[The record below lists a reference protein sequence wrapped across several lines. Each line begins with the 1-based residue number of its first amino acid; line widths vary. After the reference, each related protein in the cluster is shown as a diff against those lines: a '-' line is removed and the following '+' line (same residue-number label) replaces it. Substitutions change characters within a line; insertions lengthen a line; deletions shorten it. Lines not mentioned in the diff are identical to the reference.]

1 MSDTVRLVRNVPIF
15 AELDDEVA
23 GWVAEAY
30 EGAGRKED
38 AAKYLMM
45 VSLLYKDDALVP
57 PIMAET
63 IRILDELGRK
73 EDASSIRDDL
83 VATYPESKEAAD
95 VKRSTPEAA
104 K

>member
-1 MSDTVRLVRNVPIF
+1 
-15 AELDDEVA
+15 
-23 GWVAEAY
+23 
-30 EGAGRKED
+30 
-38 AAKYLMM
+38 MM

-73 EDASSIRDDL
+73 DDADAIRKDL
-83 VATYPESKEAAD
+83 VATYPESKEAAA
-95 VKRSTPEAA
+95 VKRSIPEAA

>member
-1 MSDTVRLVRNVPIF
+1 MASRVGETGLGARRPGR
-15 AELDDEVA
+15 AAPKA
-23 GWVAEAY
+23 GPAA
-30 EGAGRKED
+30 D
-38 AAKYLMM
+38 AAKCLQ
-45 VSLLYKDDALVP
+45 VVGLLCADDALVP

>member
-1 MSDTVRLVRNVPIF
+1 
-15 AELDDEVA
+15 
-23 GWVAEAY
+23 
-30 EGAGRKED
+30 
-38 AAKYLMM
+38 
-45 VSLLYKDDALVP
+45 
-57 PIMAET
+57 MAET

-83 VATYPESKEAAD
+83 VATYPESKEAAE